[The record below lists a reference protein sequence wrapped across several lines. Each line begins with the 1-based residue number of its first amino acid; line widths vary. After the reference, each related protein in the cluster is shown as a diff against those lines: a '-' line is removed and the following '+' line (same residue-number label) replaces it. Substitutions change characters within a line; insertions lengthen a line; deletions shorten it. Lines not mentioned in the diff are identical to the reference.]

1 MLDIN
6 FHYDVNPNLCEKK
19 LLLPCNQSMNNEN
32 CHLHEY
38 YVSKQN
44 NCTVYSFVG
53 EKGWIK

>member
-38 YVSKQN
+38 YVSNTEYLLGFKAM
-44 NCTVYSFVG
+44 
-53 EKGWIK
+53 